1 MRLSKRHGIS
11 IRTAGLETSRAGV
24 GITVTARKYWRYH
37 FRNDATMQGS
47 NEDVN
52 DAIAMEYHQG
62 EPVHRFPLRSG
73 EIGEIRKSRFFYF
86 VAAIRSNGRHD
97 VITMQPAFKQ
107 APAELSKKRLTQE
120 WLEKRKNRMGK

>member
-1 MRLSKRHGIS
+1 MRISSRHNLS
-11 IRTAGLETSRAGV
+11 IRSAGLETSRAGV

-37 FRNDATMQGS
+37 FRDQQVMQGS

-52 DAIAMEYHQG
+52 DAIAMEYSQA

-73 EIGEIRKSRFFYF
+73 EVGEIRKSRFFYF

-107 APAELSKKRLTQE
+107 APAELSKRRLTQE
-120 WLEKRKNRMGK
+120 WLEKRKKV